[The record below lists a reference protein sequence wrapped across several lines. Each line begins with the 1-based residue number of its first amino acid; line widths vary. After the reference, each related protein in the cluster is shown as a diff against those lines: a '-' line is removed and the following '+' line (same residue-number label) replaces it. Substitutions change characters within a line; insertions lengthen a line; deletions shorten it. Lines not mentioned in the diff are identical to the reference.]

1 MRFVHTSDWQIGK
14 GFRFA
19 DDDTLAVLQAQ
30 RLDAINRIGQ
40 LARTEGATLVLVAGD
55 VWDMAA
61 PGERTLR
68 QPVERMRQ
76 FPDLQWH
83 LIPGNH
89 DPHLPGG
96 LWERLVRSGLPDNV
110 HPHLHPT
117 PLALGP
123 AADGAWLLPAVLDRR
138 HAFGDPTACMDAM
151 ATPEGAVR
159 IGLAHGSVRA
169 FGSDPA
175 DAHNLL
181 ASDRAAR
188 AGLCYLALG
197 AWPRALRLGARPY
210 YAGTH
215 ESARH
220 KANASGH
227 VHVVAVAGP
236 RAPEQVE
243 TVPVGHY
250 RWIAR
255 EVDVL
260 DGTADAALDALR
272 AIAEDPR
279 RCVVSL
285 GLAGTI
291 GLAERRRLGRELR
304 DWDAR
309 FHHLDVDD
317 GRLLD
322 EPTTDDLDAVDTSG
336 FVRLA
341 MERLKV
347 MAADGADPGAA
358 ADARMALRM
367 MYLDHHDKVA

>member
-40 LARTEGATLVLVAGD
+40 LARTEGAALVLVAGD

-76 FPDLQWH
+76 FPDIAWH

-96 LWERLVRSGLPDNV
+96 LWERLLRSGLPDNV
-110 HPHLHPT
+110 RPHLHPT
-117 PLALGP
+117 PVPLGD

-151 ATPEGAVR
+151 PTPEGAVR

-181 ASDRAAR
+181 AFDRAER
-188 AGLCYLALG
+188 SGLGYLALG
-197 AWPRALRLGARPY
+197 DWHGTVQAGSRSWYSGTPEVDGFDRGGDGGGSVLLVSNETGRLDPVPHRTGRFLWQQQRDTLTGPDDIDALEHRLRGIDRDDPSRVLAWLVVDGLLGLDDHAAFLRRIRDGVGSALRALRIDDARLSIDVAPGDLAALGDGALRE
-210 YAGTH
+210 AA
-215 ESARH
+215 ERLSAR
-220 KANASGH
+220 G
-227 VHVVAVAGP
+227 AGP
-236 RAPEQVE
+236 EGEV
-243 TVPVGHY
+243 
-250 RWIAR
+250 AR
-255 EVDVL
+255 
-260 DGTADAALDALR
+260 AAL
-272 AIAEDPR
+272 
-279 RCVVSL
+279 
-285 GLAGTI
+285 
-291 GLAERRRLGRELR
+291 RRLLVL
-304 DWDAR
+304 AR
-309 FHHLDVDD
+309 QETL
-317 GRLLD
+317 
-322 EPTTDDLDAVDTSG
+322 S
-336 FVRLA
+336 
-341 MERLKV
+341 
-347 MAADGADPGAA
+347 
-358 ADARMALRM
+358 
-367 MYLDHHDKVA
+367 